1 MLKPSNVEPLNR
13 KERKRHRNRRSKPRP
28 IEQMTKS
35 HDQQTSPTML
45 PDSHELY
52 GYIFKQAFNAYLTK
66 ESKETMNFSEFF
78 TAKLDRARSNEKTD
92 MKLKPGHYMI

>member
-1 MLKPSNVEPLNR
+1 
-13 KERKRHRNRRSKPRP
+13 
-28 IEQMTKS
+28 
-35 HDQQTSPTML
+35 ML

-52 GYIFKQAFNAYLTK
+52 GYMFKQAFNAYLTK

-78 TAKLDRARSNEKTD
+78 TAKLDIARSIEIMD

>member
-1 MLKPSNVEPLNR
+1 MF
-13 KERKRHRNRRSKPRP
+13 
-28 IEQMTKS
+28 
-35 HDQQTSPTML
+35 

-78 TAKLDRARSNEKTD
+78 TARLDRARSIGKMNMT
-92 MKLKPGHYMI
+92 LKPGHYMI